1 MFLALYI
8 FRLSFRHFSVKRKR
22 KREGK
27 NVTRNLIGLKKF
39 DSFTISDQ
47 DWIRRFTGLDG
58 APRFVTFRAT
68 DFSFAPIG
76 PLHRPIFAPKTK
88 K

>member
-8 FRLSFRHFSVKRKR
+8 FRLLFRHFSVKRKW
-22 KREGK
+22 KRERK

-47 DWIRRFTGLDG
+47 DWIRRFIGLDG

-68 DFSFAPIG
+68 DFSFAPVG
-76 PLHRPIFAPKTK
+76 PPHRPIFAPKTK